1 MLWNTMKRY
10 ISLILVTLLV
20 AISAEAQEMT
30 QRQNFNHNNL
40 RYYGVDLNGDIAS
53 ITITHC
59 YDNGKRREVT
69 YKFNVEG
76 DVTEMWG
83 DSFGV
88 YDSDKRVYLY
98 DESGNTSEILCYY
111 HNELVSRYVY
121 TYDAEGRE
129 IEHAAYNADD
139 TLTSKT
145 TTKYDEQ
152 GRRIRRIERDYDD
165 QISQSSEYLYDDR
178 GNLAEFAKY
187 DNTDGEMLV
196 KEIYQY
202 DSDGELVVKE
212 LYGYNG
218 VLDVKF
224 SRDKIVEEGKTL
236 MRWTTYHYF
245 DDGSIFMLK
254 RSVYDDNRLLREE
267 SYMDDALTNMNIYE
281 YDAEQ
286 RVTRVMSLSYGREL
300 TREKLYRYD
309 NDGRRVEMIER
320 DGNGSL
326 KRHRLYTYDSKGNVI
341 EFETFDYVDIP
352 SKHTISKYEIVYRE

>member
-1 MLWNTMKRY
+1 MKRY
-10 ISLILVTLLV
+10 ITLVIFTLL
-20 AISAEAQEMT
+20 AILTAEAQEMA
-30 QRQNFNHNNL
+30 QRQNFNHNDL
-40 RYYGVDLNGDIAS
+40 RYYGISLSGDIES
-53 ITITHC
+53 IVITHC
-59 YDNGKRREVT
+59 YDNGRVREVA
-69 YKFNVEG
+69 YRFNTQG
-76 DVTEMWG
+76 DATEMSG
-83 DSFGV
+83 NSFGV
-88 YDSDKRVYLY
+88 YNSDKRVYLY

-111 HNELVSRYVY
+111 HNELVSRYVDI
-121 TYDAEGRE
+121 YDAEGRE
-129 IEHAAYNADD
+129 IEDAAYNADD

-187 DNTDGEMLV
+187 DNTDGEVLV

-218 VLDVKF
+218 VLQVKF

-245 DDGSIFMLK
+245 GDGSIFMLK
-254 RSVYDDNRLLREE
+254 RSVYDDNILLREE
-267 SYMDDALTNMNIYE
+267 SYVDDALTNMDVYE

-286 RVTRVMSLSYGREL
+286 RVIRVTSLSYGREL
-300 TREKLYRYD
+300 TRENLYRYD

-326 KRHRLYTYDSKGNVI
+326 KRHELYTYDSKGNVI

-352 SKHTISKYEIVYRE
+352 SKHTISKYEIIYRE

>member
-1 MLWNTMKRY
+1 MKRY
-10 ISLILVTLLV
+10 ISLVIFTLL
-20 AISAEAQEMT
+20 AILTAEAQEMT
-30 QRQNFNHNNL
+30 QRQNFNHNDL

-59 YDNGKRREVT
+59 YDNGRVSEVA
-69 YKFNVEG
+69 YKFNTQG
-76 DVTEMWG
+76 DATEESG
-83 DSFGV
+83 AGFGV
-88 YDSDKRVYLY
+88 YNSDKRVYLY

-121 TYDAEGRE
+121 IYDAEGRE

-152 GRRIRRIERDYDD
+152 GRKTKRIERDYDD

-187 DNTDGEMLV
+187 DNTDGEVLV

-236 MRWTTYHYF
+236 MRWTAYHYF

-254 RSVYDDNRLLREE
+254 RSVYDDKMLLREE
-267 SYMDDALTNMNIYE
+267 SYVDDTLTNMDVYE

-286 RVTRVMSLSYGREL
+286 RVVRVATLSYGSEL
-300 TREKLYRYD
+300 TREMLYRYD
-309 NDGRRVEMIER
+309 NDGRRVEKIER

-326 KRHRLYTYDSKGNVI
+326 KRRELYTYDSKGNVI
-341 EFETFDYVDIP
+341 EFETFDYVNIP
-352 SKHTISKYEIVYRE
+352 SEHIVSKYKIIYRE

>member
-1 MLWNTMKRY
+1 MKRY
-10 ISLILVTLLV
+10 ISLVIFTLL
-20 AISAEAQEMT
+20 AILTAEAQEMT

-53 ITITHC
+53 ITITHS
-59 YDNGKRREVT
+59 YDNGRRSEVT
-69 YKFNVEG
+69 YKFNAEG

-83 DSFGV
+83 DGFGV
-88 YDSDKRVYLY
+88 FDSDKIVYLY

-121 TYDAEGRE
+121 TYDAESRE

-165 QISQSSEYLYDDR
+165 QISQSTEYLYDYR
-178 GNLAEFAKY
+178 GNLAELTKY
-187 DNTDGEMLV
+187 DNTDGEVLV

-202 DSDGELVVKE
+202 DSDGEVLVKE
-212 LYGYNG
+212 IYGYNG
-218 VLDVKF
+218 VLHVKF

-236 MRWTTYHYF
+236 MRCTTYHYF
-245 DDGSIFMLK
+245 DDGSLFMLK
-254 RSVYDDNRLLREE
+254 HSVYDDNRLLREE
-267 SYMDDALTNMNIYE
+267 SYVDDTLTNRDVYE

-286 RVTRVMSLSYGREL
+286 RVIRLTSLSYGSEL
-300 TREKLYRYD
+300 TRERLYRYD
-309 NDGRRVEMIER
+309 NDGRRVEMIKKGG
-320 DGNGSL
+320 DGSL
-326 KRHRLYTYDSKGNVI
+326 KRHELYTYDSKGNVI
-341 EFETFDYVDIP
+341 EFETFDYVNMP
-352 SKHTISKYEIVYRE
+352 SKHTISKYEIIYRE